1 MYIIGTSTLSEMIL
15 DFLDILDI
23 EIEGFFDDYRK
34 EKTFKKYR
42 VIGGCQELIDNS
54 EKYNES
60 KFFVAIG
67 SNSGREKVSKVI
79 KEKGLSLCNIIHKNS
94 FIERSTTIGN
104 GNLIMSNA
112 YIGSNCKIGDGNLI
126 FPGVSITH
134 HNIVD
139 DYCFLSTNVSIGG
152 YAHIQSFCKIGM
164 NSVVKPY
171 IQVKSGYNCG
181 PLTLVDGE
189 KMYG

>member
-23 EIEGFFDDYRK
+23 KVEGFFDDYRK
-34 EKTFKKYR
+34 EEKFKGHR

-54 EKYNES
+54 EKYIES

-67 SNSGREKVSKVI
+67 NNFGREKISKFI
-79 KEKGLSLCNIIHKNS
+79 KEKGLSLCNILHKNS
-94 FIERSTTIGN
+94 FVEKSVIIGD
-104 GNLIMSNA
+104 GNLIMSGV

-139 DYCFLSTNVSIGG
+139 DYCFFSTNVSIGG

-164 NSVVKPY
+164 NSVVRPY
-171 IQVKSGYNCG
+171 IQVKSGYNCD

-189 KMYG
+189 KIYG